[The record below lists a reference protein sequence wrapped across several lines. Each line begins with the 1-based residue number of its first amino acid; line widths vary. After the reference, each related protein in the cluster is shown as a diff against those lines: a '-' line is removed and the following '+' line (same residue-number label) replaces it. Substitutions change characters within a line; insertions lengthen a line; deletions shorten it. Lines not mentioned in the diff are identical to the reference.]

1 MDDAMDSVKDGLFGT
16 ESASAWQVQFPPL
29 QPHDGGWLDVG
40 NGHQVHWNC
49 SGHPGAPAVLFV
61 HGGPGAGCTPAD
73 RRWFD
78 PQRWRIVMLDQRGAG
93 QSRAQALLQAN
104 DTPHL
109 LADMEALR
117 LHLGIARWVLFGG
130 SWGATL
136 ALAYTQQHPQRVSG
150 LVLRGVFT
158 ATRAERCWL
167 YGARGAATRHPAAW
181 QRLCAAAG
189 VQSGVTL
196 LQAMTTR
203 LQTDDAAAIAA
214 AHAWWH
220 WEQDLMDAETT
231 GPAAPR
237 AALADSAALAQA
249 RIGVHYARQGWFLR
263 EGQLLADAV
272 TLRGVPGFIV
282 QGARDLVTP
291 PATARALHKAWP
303 GAHLVCVPAAGH
315 ASTQATMARALV
327 NATESIATQSLA
339 TAFNHKTPTWQE
351 THDA

>member
-1 MDDAMDSVKDGLFGT
+1 MTDGLFCGDI
-16 ESASAWQVQFPPL
+16 SSAWQVQFPPL
-29 QPHDGGWLDVG
+29 QPHDSGWLDVG
-40 NGHQVHWNC
+40 EGHQVHWEC

-61 HGGPGAGCTPAD
+61 HGGPGAGCAPDD

-78 PQRWRIVMLDQRGAG
+78 PQRWCIVLLDQRGAG
-93 QSRAQALLQAN
+93 RSRAAELLHAN

-117 LHLGIARWVLFGG
+117 IHLGVERWALFGG

-136 ALAYTQQHPQRVSG
+136 ALAYTQQQPQRVSA

-189 VQSGVTL
+189 VQPGVTL
-196 LQAMTTR
+196 LEAMHARMQSEET
-203 LQTDDAAAIAA
+203 AAIAAIAA

-220 WEQDLMDAETT
+220 WEHDLMDVETT
-231 GPAAPR
+231 GPAVPR
-237 AALADSAALAQA
+237 KPLADITALAQA
-249 RIGVHYARQGWFLR
+249 RIGVHYARHGWFLR
-263 EGQLLADAV
+263 EGQLLADAAA
-272 TLRGVPGFIV
+272 LRGVPGFIV

-291 PATARALHKAWP
+291 PATARALHRAWP

-327 NATESIATQSLA
+327 NATESLA
-339 TAFNHKTPTWQE
+339 TALSTALANTAPTGQPEETP
-351 THDA
+351 HA